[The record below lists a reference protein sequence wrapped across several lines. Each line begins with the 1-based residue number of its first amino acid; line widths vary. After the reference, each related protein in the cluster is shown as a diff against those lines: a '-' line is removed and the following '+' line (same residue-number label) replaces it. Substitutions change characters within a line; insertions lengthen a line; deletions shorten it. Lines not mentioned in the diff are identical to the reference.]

1 VTTVGCERVWKKG
14 NDQQMTTTTLELNI
28 DELRVLTDL
37 LAADESR
44 RSSPL
49 ADKVRLAFFDMDN
62 FLSAAGL
69 PPY

>member
-1 VTTVGCERVWKKG
+1 
-14 NDQQMTTTTLELNI
+14 MTTTTLELNI